1 MALPMLPTRPRAVP
15 ATRLSRLAGFGR
27 LAGGIAGSVI
37 GGGAGEVLRGRK
49 PDLPSLL
56 LTPANAR
63 RLADELARLR
73 GAAMKMGQLISM
85 DGGDVL
91 PPELAEI
98 MGRLRAEADPMPPAQ
113 LEQAMVAGL
122 GARWRTRFQRFD
134 ERPIAAASIGQVHRA
149 VALDGRDLAI
159 KVQYPGVAASIDADV
174 DNVATLVKL
183 SGLLP
188 ASFALEPL
196 LAEAKRQLKE
206 EADYAR
212 EGAMLARFGAL
223 AADWPDVVVP
233 QFASDLSSHTILAM
247 GHVGGVAID
256 KAGALPQAERDRLM
270 TLMLRI
276 LMAELFDWG
285 VMQTDPNFA
294 NYRYDLNN
302 GRLVLLDFGAAR
314 DVPAHIREGY
324 RALLGAGLAG
334 DNDGLLAAMAGIGIL
349 PPGAPA
355 LMQDT
360 ILAMAQ
366 DGFAPLRMEG
376 PFDFGAG
383 GLASNLK
390 DQSASLLAARDH
402 FTAPPPDILF
412 IQRKI
417 AGMYLLAA
425 RLKARVDVAAL
436 VRPYVAPSGAS
447 SGAPSGRRQ
456 ASTQPRATRA
466 ARRSGGSSTDV
477 SREPA
482 AGKTVA

>member
-1 MALPMLPTRPRAVP
+1 MLPTKPRAVP
-15 ATRLSRLAGFGR
+15 ATRLGRLAGFGR
-27 LAGGIAGSVI
+27 LAGGIAGNVL
-37 GGGAGEVLRGRK
+37 GGGAREVMKGRT

-73 GAAMKMGQLISM
+73 GAAMKLGQLISM

-98 MGRLRAEADPMPPAQ
+98 MGRLRAEADPMPAGQ
-113 LEQAMVAGL
+113 LEQALVAGW
-122 GARWRTRFQRFD
+122 GPGWRGQFQRFD

-188 ASFALEPL
+188 AGFALEPL
-196 LAEAKRQLKE
+196 LAQAKQQLQE

-212 EGAMLARFGAL
+212 EAAMLARFGAL
-223 AADWPDVVVP
+223 TKDWPDVVVP
-233 QFASDLSSHTILAM
+233 DLAADLSRPTILAM

-256 KAGALPQAERDRLM
+256 KIAALPQATRDRVM

-276 LMAELFDWG
+276 LMAELFEWG

-294 NYRYDLNN
+294 NYRYDLNS

-314 DVPAHIREGY
+314 ALPPAVCEAY
-324 RALLGAGLAG
+324 RALLAAGLNG
-334 DNDGLLAAMAGIGIL
+334 DNDGLLAAMARIGIL
-349 PPGAPA
+349 PPDAPA
-355 LMQDT
+355 AMTDT
-360 ILAMAQ
+360 ILAMAR
-366 DGFAPLRMEG
+366 DGFAPLRLDG
-376 PFDFGAG
+376 PFDFGTG
-383 GLASNLK
+383 SLAANLK
-390 DQSASLLAARDH
+390 DQSASLIGQRDH
-402 FTAPPPDILF
+402 FIAPPPDILF

-436 VRPYVAPSGAS
+436 VRPYVAAGNV
-447 SGAPSGRRQ
+447 Q

-466 ARRSGGSSTDV
+466 ARRDGVICTEL
-477 SREPA
+477 SRDPA
-482 AGKTVA
+482 AG

>member
-1 MALPMLPTRPRAVP
+1 MLTPKPRAVP
-15 ATRLSRLAGFGR
+15 ATRLGRLAGFGR
-27 LAGGIAGSVI
+27 LAGGIVGNVI
-37 GGGAGEVLRGRK
+37 GGGAREVMKGQK

-73 GAAMKMGQLISM
+73 GAAMKLGQLISM

-113 LEQAMVAGL
+113 LEQALVAGW
-122 GARWRTRFQRFD
+122 GPGWRAQFLRFD

-174 DNVATLVKL
+174 DNVATLVRL

-188 ASFALEPL
+188 AGFALDPL
-196 LAEAKRQLKE
+196 LNEAKLQLKE

-212 EGAMLARFGAL
+212 EGEMLARFGQL
-223 AADWPDVVVP
+223 AADWPDVAVP
-233 QFASDLSSHTILAM
+233 GLAADLSRPTILAM
-247 GHVGGVAID
+247 GHVSGVAID
-256 KAGALPQAERDRLM
+256 KIAALPQSTRDRVM

-276 LMAELFDWG
+276 LMAELFEWG

-314 DVPAHIREGY
+314 DIPPAVSEGY
-324 RALLGAGLAG
+324 RALLGAGLRG
-334 DNDGLLAAMAGIGIL
+334 DDAGLLRAMTGIGIL
-349 PPGAPA
+349 PTAAPDA
-355 LMQDT
+355 MAKT
-360 ILAMAQ
+360 ILAMAR
-366 DGFAPLRMEG
+366 DGFAPLRMDG

-383 GLASNLK
+383 GLAANLK
-390 DQSASLLAARDH
+390 DQSTSLIGQREH

-436 VRPYVAPSGAS
+436 VRPYTGGNVH
-447 SGAPSGRRQ
+447 

-466 ARRSGGSSTDV
+466 ARRSG
-477 SREPA
+477 A
-482 AGKTVA
+482 I

>member
-1 MALPMLPTRPRAVP
+1 MLPARPRAVP
-15 ATRLSRLAGFGR
+15 SSRLGRLAGFGR
-27 LAGGIAGSVI
+27 LAGGIAGNVL
-37 GGGAGEVLRGRK
+37 GGGAREVLKGQK

-98 MGRLRAEADPMPPAQ
+98 MGRLRAEADPMPPTQ
-113 LEQAMVAGL
+113 LEQSLTAGW
-122 GARWRTRFQRFD
+122 GPDWRTKLQRFD

-174 DNVATLVKL
+174 NNVATLVKL

-196 LAEAKRQLKE
+196 LDEAKRQLKE

-212 EGAMLARFGAL
+212 EAAMLARFGDL

-233 QFASDLSSHTILAM
+233 PLAADLSCPTILAM
-247 GHVGGVAID
+247 GHVSGVAID
-256 KAGALPQAERDRLM
+256 KASALPQAERDRLM

-294 NYRYDLNN
+294 NYRYDLNS

-314 DVPAHIREGY
+314 EVPASIREGY
-324 RALLGAGLAG
+324 RALLGSGLSG
-334 DNDGLLAAMAGIGIL
+334 DDEGLLAAMAAIGIL
-349 PPGAPA
+349 PSQAPPA
-355 LMQDT
+355 MRDT
-360 ILAMAQ
+360 ILAMAR

-390 DQSASLLAARDH
+390 DQSASLIAAREH

-436 VRPYVAPSGAS
+436 VRPYTA
-447 SGAPSGRRQ
+447 GRVQ

-466 ARRSGGSSTDV
+466 ARRSGAISTDV
-477 SREPA
+477 SRDPPA
-482 AGKTVA
+482 GNTFA

>member
-1 MALPMLPTRPRAVP
+1 MLPTRPRTVP
-15 ATRLSRLAGFGR
+15 SSRLSRLAGFGR
-27 LAGGIAGSVI
+27 LAGGIAGNVI
-37 GGGAGEVLRGRK
+37 GGGAREMLKGQR

-56 LTPANAR
+56 LNPANAK

-73 GAAMKMGQLISM
+73 GAAMKLGQLISM
-85 DGGDVL
+85 DGGEVL
-91 PPELAEI
+91 PRELSDILA
-98 MGRLRAEADPMPPAQ
+98 RLRSEADPMPEKQ
-113 LEQAMVAGL
+113 LEQVLVAGW
-122 GARWRTRFQRFD
+122 GPEWRAQFQRFD
-134 ERPIAAASIGQVHRA
+134 MAPIAAASIGQVHRA

-188 ASFALEPL
+188 AGFAVEPL
-196 LAEAKRQLKE
+196 LDEAKRQLHE

-212 EGAMLARFGAL
+212 EGAMLARYGAL
-223 AADWPDVVVP
+223 AADWPEVVVP
-233 QFASDLSSHTILAM
+233 SLAADLSRPTILAM
-247 GHVGGVAID
+247 SHVKGVSID
-256 KAGALPQAERDRLM
+256 KAAALPQAERDRLM

-276 LMAELFDWG
+276 LMAELFDWR

-294 NYRYDLNN
+294 NYRYDLNS

-314 DVPAHIREGY
+314 VVPDHISDGY
-324 RALLGAGLAG
+324 RALLASGLAG
-334 DNDGLLAAMAGIGIL
+334 DDAALLEAMAGIGIL
-349 PPGAPA
+349 PPNAPA
-355 LMQDT
+355 AMSET
-360 ILAMAQ
+360 IVAMAR
-366 DGFAPLRMEG
+366 DGFAPLRLDG

-390 DQSASLLAARDH
+390 DQSQTLIGQREH

-425 RLKARVDVAAL
+425 RLRARVDVAAL
-436 VRPYVAPSGAS
+436 VRPYTGGST
-447 SGAPSGRRQ
+447 Q

-466 ARRSGGSSTDV
+466 AMR
-477 SREPA
+477 
-482 AGKTVA
+482 

>member
-1 MALPMLPTRPRAVP
+1 MLPTRPRTVP
-15 ATRLSRLAGFGR
+15 SSRLSRLAGFGR
-27 LAGGIAGSVI
+27 LAGGIAGNVI
-37 GGGAGEVLRGRK
+37 GGGAREVLKGQR

-56 LTPANAR
+56 LNPANAK

-73 GAAMKMGQLISM
+73 GAAMKLGQLISM
-85 DGGDVL
+85 DGGEVL
-91 PPELAEI
+91 PRELSDILA
-98 MGRLRAEADPMPPAQ
+98 RLRSEADPMPEKQ
-113 LEQAMVAGL
+113 LEQVLVAGW
-122 GARWRTRFQRFD
+122 GPEWRAQFQRFD
-134 ERPIAAASIGQVHRA
+134 MAPIAAASIGQVHRA

-188 ASFALEPL
+188 AGFAVEPL
-196 LAEAKRQLKE
+196 LDEAKRQLHE

-212 EGAMLARFGAL
+212 EGAMLARYGAL
-223 AADWPDVVVP
+223 AADWPEVVVP
-233 QFASDLSSHTILAM
+233 SLAADLSRPTILAM
-247 GHVGGVAID
+247 SHVKGVAID
-256 KAGALPQAERDRLM
+256 KAAALPQAERDRLM

-276 LMAELFDWG
+276 LMAELFDWR

-294 NYRYDLNN
+294 NYRYDLNS

-314 DVPAHIREGY
+314 VVPDHISDGY
-324 RALLGAGLAG
+324 RALLASGLAG
-334 DNDGLLAAMAGIGIL
+334 DDAALLEAMAGIGIL
-349 PPGAPA
+349 PPNAPQA
-355 LMQDT
+355 MSET
-360 ILAMAQ
+360 IVAMAR
-366 DGFAPLRMEG
+366 DGFAPLRLDG

-390 DQSASLLAARDH
+390 DQSQTLIGQREH

-436 VRPYVAPSGAS
+436 VRPYTGGST
-447 SGAPSGRRQ
+447 Q

-466 ARRSGGSSTDV
+466 AMR
-477 SREPA
+477 
-482 AGKTVA
+482 

>member
-1 MALPMLPTRPRAVP
+1 MLPARPRAVP
-15 ATRLSRLAGFGR
+15 SSRLGRLAGFGR
-27 LAGGIAGSVI
+27 LAGGIAGNVL
-37 GGGAGEVLRGRK
+37 GGGAREVLKGQK
-49 PDLPSLL
+49 PDLPRLL
-56 LTPANAR
+56 LTPANAK

-98 MGRLRAEADPMPPAQ
+98 MGRLRAEADPMPAAQ
-113 LEQAMVAGL
+113 LEQAMLAGL
-122 GARWRTRFQRFD
+122 GPGWRARFLRFD

-188 ASFALEPL
+188 AGFALEPL

-212 EGAMLARFGAL
+212 EAGMLARFGAL
-223 AADWPDVVVP
+223 AADWPDIVVP
-233 QFASDLSSHTILAM
+233 GLAADLSSTTILAM
-247 GHVGGVAID
+247 THVGGVAID
-256 KAGALPQAERDRLM
+256 KASALPQAERDRLM

-276 LMAELFDWG
+276 LMAELFEWG

-294 NYRYDLNN
+294 NYRYDLNS

-314 DVPAHIREGY
+314 VVPGAISEGY
-324 RALLGAGLAG
+324 RALLGSGLAG
-334 DNDGLLAAMAGIGIL
+334 DDDGLLRAMTGIGIL
-349 PPGAPA
+349 PAAAPPA
-355 LMQDT
+355 MRDT
-360 ILAMAQ
+360 ILAMAR
-366 DGFAPLRMEG
+366 DGFAPLRLDG

-383 GLASNLK
+383 TLASNLK
-390 DQSASLLAARDH
+390 DQSASLLAARAH

-436 VRPYVAPSGAS
+436 VRPYMPDA
-447 SGAPSGRRQ
+447 GRVQ

-466 ARRSGGSSTDV
+466 ARRAGATSTDV
-477 SREPA
+477 SRDPA
-482 AGKTVA
+482 AGNTVA

>member
-1 MALPMLPTRPRAVP
+1 MLPTRPRAVP

-37 GGGAGEVLRGRK
+37 GGGAGQVLKGRK

-56 LTPANAR
+56 LTPANAK

-91 PPELAEI
+91 PPELADI

-113 LEQAMVAGL
+113 LEQALVAGW
-122 GARWRTRFQRFD
+122 GPDWRAQFQRFD

-196 LAEAKRQLKE
+196 LDEAKRQLKE

-212 EGAMLARFGAL
+212 EGGMLARFGAL
-223 AADWPDVVVP
+223 AADWPEVVVP
-233 QFASDLSSHTILAM
+233 ALAADLSRPTILAM
-247 GHVGGVAID
+247 GHVSGVAID
-256 KAGALPQAERDRLM
+256 KASALPQAERDRLM

-276 LMAELFDWG
+276 LMAELFEWG

-314 DVPAHIREGY
+314 DVPAHIAEGY
-324 RALLGAGLAG
+324 RALLGAGLSG
-334 DNDGLLAAMAGIGIL
+334 DNEGLLAAMTGIGIL

-355 LMQDT
+355 TMRDT
-360 ILAMAQ
+360 ILDMAR
-366 DGFAPLRMEG
+366 DGFAPLRMDG

-390 DQSASLLAARDH
+390 DQSASLMAAREH

-436 VRPYVAPSGAS
+436 VRPYMPGAGAVS
-447 SGAPSGRRQ
+447 SGNRQ

-466 ARRSGGSSTDV
+466 ARRAGASSTDV
-477 SREPA
+477 SRDPA
-482 AGKTVA
+482 AGNTVA

>member
-1 MALPMLPTRPRAVP
+1 MLPARPRTVP
-15 ATRLSRLAGFGR
+15 SSRLSRLAGFGR
-27 LAGGIAGSVI
+27 LAGGIAGNVI
-37 GGGAGEVLRGRK
+37 GGGAREMIKGQK

-56 LTPANAR
+56 LTPANAK

-73 GAAMKMGQLISM
+73 GAAMKLGQLISM
-85 DGGDVL
+85 DGGEVL
-91 PPELAEI
+91 PRELADI
-98 MGRLRAEADPMPPAQ
+98 LARLRAEADPMPEKQ
-113 LEQAMVAGL
+113 LNAALEAGW
-122 GARWRTRFQRFD
+122 GPGWEGQFQRFD
-134 ERPIAAASIGQVHRA
+134 RTPIAAASIGQVHRA

-188 ASFALEPL
+188 AGFAVEPL
-196 LAEAKRQLKE
+196 LAEAKRQLHE

-233 QFASDLSSHTILAM
+233 ALAGDLSRPTILAM
-247 GHVGGVAID
+247 GHVKGVAID
-256 KAGALPQAERDRLM
+256 KAAALPQATRDRLM

-276 LMAELFDWG
+276 LMAELFDWRL
-285 VMQTDPNFA
+285 MQTDPNFA
-294 NYRYDLNN
+294 NYRYDLNS

-314 DVPAHIREGY
+314 VVPDHISDGY
-324 RALLGAGLAG
+324 RALLASGLAG
-334 DNDGLLAAMAGIGIL
+334 DDAALLRAMADIGIL
-349 PPGAPA
+349 PPAAPA
-355 LMQDT
+355 TMQET
-360 ILAMAQ
+360 ILAMAR
-366 DGFAPLRMEG
+366 DGFAPLRMAG

-390 DQSASLLAARDH
+390 DQSQTLIGQRDH
-402 FTAPPPDILF
+402 FTAPPPDVLF

-436 VRPYVAPSGAS
+436 VRPYTG
-447 SGAPSGRRQ
+447 
-456 ASTQPRATRA
+456 
-466 ARRSGGSSTDV
+466 
-477 SREPA
+477 
-482 AGKTVA
+482 

>member
-1 MALPMLPTRPRAVP
+1 MFPTRPRTVP
-15 ATRLSRLAGFGR
+15 SSRLSRLAGFGR
-27 LAGGIAGSVI
+27 LAGGIAGNVL
-37 GGGAGEVLRGRK
+37 GGGAREVLKGQK

-56 LTPANAR
+56 LTPANAK

-73 GAAMKMGQLISM
+73 GAAMKLGQLISM
-85 DGGDVL
+85 DGGEVL
-91 PPELAEI
+91 PRELSDILA
-98 MGRLRAEADPMPPAQ
+98 RLRSEADPMPPRQ
-113 LEQAMVAGL
+113 LEQVLVAGW
-122 GARWRTRFQRFD
+122 GPDWQAQFQRFD
-134 ERPIAAASIGQVHRA
+134 MQPIAAASIGQVHRA

-188 ASFALEPL
+188 AGFAVEPL
-196 LAEAKRQLKE
+196 LEEAKRQLHE

-212 EGAMLARFGAL
+212 EGGMLARYGAL

-233 QFASDLSSHTILAM
+233 SLAADLSRPTILAM
-247 GHVGGVAID
+247 SHVKGVAID
-256 KAGALPQAERDRLM
+256 KAAALPQAERDRLM

-276 LMAELFDWG
+276 LMAELFDWR

-294 NYRYDLNN
+294 NYRYDLNS
-302 GRLVLLDFGAAR
+302 GRLILLDFGAAR
-314 DVPAHIREGY
+314 VVPDHISDGY
-324 RALLGAGLAG
+324 RALLASGLVG
-334 DNDGLLAAMAGIGIL
+334 DDAALLEAMAGIGIL
-349 PPGAPA
+349 PPNAPTA
-355 LMQDT
+355 MSDT
-360 ILAMAQ
+360 ILAMAR
-366 DGFAPLRMEG
+366 DGFAPLRLDG

-383 GLASNLK
+383 GLAGNLK
-390 DQSASLLAARDH
+390 DQSQTLIGQREH

-436 VRPYVAPSGAS
+436 VRPYTGGST
-447 SGAPSGRRQ
+447 Q

-466 ARRSGGSSTDV
+466 AIR
-477 SREPA
+477 
-482 AGKTVA
+482 